1 MMMFTVLARGPAAA
15 YDSAAWASFAVA
27 AVGAAAALAGLLVVA
42 CSININRVIEMPSVV
57 SRMAASLALFTGV
70 LTAAT
75 VLLVPGQERHV
86 AGIEL
91 AAVGGAMLAATAR
104 NHGLRAARP
113 EYRRNAL
120 GAALFSVVASLFVM
134 AAGSL
139 YAAGAGGGLYWLF
152 PGVVVAFAV
161 GLFNAWVALVEILR

>member
-1 MMMFTVLARGPAAA
+1 MLTIEAAAA
-15 YDSAAWASFAVA
+15 YDSAAWQSFAVA

-42 CSININRVIEMPSVV
+42 CSININRVIELPSVV

-70 LTAAT
+70 LTAGT
-75 VLLVPGQERHV
+75 VLLVPGQDHRV

-91 AAVGGAMLAATAR
+91 AAVGGVMVMGTAR

-120 GAALFSVVASLFVM
+120 GAAVWAVIASLFVV
-134 AAGSL
+134 AAGAL
-139 YAAGAGGGLYWLF
+139 YAAGGGGGLFWLF
-152 PGVVVAFAV
+152 PGVVIAYSV